1 MYWSVGYA
9 VESENRGI
17 VQQAMDIELKE
28 STIRTWKARY
38 AEELQKRRPWSTISR
53 KRTLIYSMQK

>member
-1 MYWSVGYA
+1 M
-9 VESENRGI
+9 

-38 AEELQKRRPWSTISR
+38 AEELQMWKPWSTIFR
-53 KRTLIYSMQK
+53 KRTLVYSMQK